1 MSQNPVV
8 ASSLPRRRFLQSA
21 AVLAGVSCV
30 GKSLL
35 AESRIEPPFAN
46 VTCTGRYPG
55 HLQGICVDDRGHIFW
70 PFTDQLVKTDAT
82 GQIVKKVP
90 VASHHGD
97 LCFADGKIYVAVN
110 LGKFNQPAGA
120 ADSWAYVYDAE
131 TLRELDRVA
140 TPEVVHGAGGM
151 SSRAGHFYVIGGL
164 PPGIEENYAYQYDA
178 ELKFVQRHV
187 IDSGYSLMGI
197 QTANFHDNH
206 WWFGCYGKPAELIKT
221 DADFKMLGRWNYNCS
236 LGVVGIAPGKFLI
249 GRNSRDKAGHEGY
262 VVPAVP
268 DEKSGLR
275 DVV

>member
-1 MSQNPVV
+1 M
-8 ASSLPRRRFLQSA
+8 
-21 AVLAGVSCV
+21 LAGVSCV